1 MMRGLSRKLAVVAI
15 LLLFGGM
22 LGAGYVAWRMGILP
36 DFRPPLNVE
45 TVLSGIDAN
54 MNGIDDSLDIV
65 TGARAQVRAETAY
78 KSAYYQG
85 GYPPEAEGVCTDLVW
100 RALWSA
106 GYDLKTSVDR
116 DIAAAVEDYPRVEGS
131 PDPNIDFRRVP
142 NLFAFF
148 SRTSTSLTTE
158 VKPWDAGN
166 AAEWQPGDMVIF
178 GRGCDHIG
186 IVYDRR
192 LKNGIPLII
201 HHGWGH
207 PVEDN
212 ALGYLGDQIAAHFR
226 LDLKK
231 IETR

>member
-1 MMRGLSRKLAVVAI
+1 MVAI

-100 RALWSA
+100 RAL
-106 GYDLKTSVDR
+106 GVQGTTSR
-116 DIAAAVEDYPRVEGS
+116 HLWTGTSPRQSRTIQGS
-131 PDPNIDFRRVP
+131 KARLTP
-142 NLFAFF
+142 
-148 SRTSTSLTTE
+148 TSTSEGAQPLRILLEDFHIPSLPRLSPGTPVT
-158 VKPWDAGN
+158 PR
-166 AAEWQPGDMVIF
+166 EWQPGDMVIF

-186 IVYDRR
+186 IVSDRR